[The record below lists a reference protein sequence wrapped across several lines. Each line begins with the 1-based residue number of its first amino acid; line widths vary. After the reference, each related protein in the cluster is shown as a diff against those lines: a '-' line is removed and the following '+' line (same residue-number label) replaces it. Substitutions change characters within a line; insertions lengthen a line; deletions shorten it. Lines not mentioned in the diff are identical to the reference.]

1 LETKKKKRTEVLDSE
16 EESDVDSLLFSVSD
30 FSDEES
36 IKELTDDQEI
46 STNDYV
52 LVKFPSKKNVIYYI
66 GKIQQIVDMDEYQV
80 KFLRRKSSY
89 LKFFYPDVDDVSEV
103 NRQDIFAILPP
114 PPQCLIKIELHV
126 QISLILE
133 NIIGIL

>member
-66 GKIQQIVDMDEYQV
+66 GKIQQIVDMDE
-80 KFLRRKSSY
+80 
-89 LKFFYPDVDDVSEV
+89 
-103 NRQDIFAILPP
+103 
-114 PPQCLIKIELHV
+114 
-126 QISLILE
+126 
-133 NIIGIL
+133 